1 MMKAVALFLAC
12 LPLLVGAQVLTVS
25 ENISLR
31 TDTRYNLIGEL
42 GGQTLLFQDRSN
54 KFEIQAFDKRMR
66 ESWTK
71 ELELDRRS
79 PEVIGLVTDEE
90 HFYLSYIFRER
101 NRIILKVHKYNAAA
115 NLVDSTVVAD
125 LGFIFF
131 TPNFN
136 LEQSED
142 DSKLLLYYSDNSQE
156 LHAFSFDL
164 GQMKTLWQGRHKP
177 QDFFFNEN
185 FVQALIDDSG
195 RMHLAL
201 IYNNFRSR
209 RKEHYFLFY
218 TVDNGAFPAATKVSL
233 GDYLTY
239 DVLFQYD
246 NLNERIIGAG
256 LYNERDVNRA
266 KGYYYMNID
275 PLQPE
280 LGTLRTTTYSD
291 DLVEGLKGEKIKE
304 NKGIEELSIRDMVL
318 RRDGGLLLITERNR
332 QLERRSG
339 NGGRS
344 FYDGSLRSMVD
355 YYYEELIVQSIHPT
369 GELHWENILH
379 KRQYSQ
385 DDNGVYSS
393 YFLLRTPSQLRF
405 LFNDEIRFENTVSE
419 YVINGVGAL
428 DRNSL
433 FNTKNLELKL
443 RFRDAL
449 QVSARK
455 VIVPSERRNRL
466 RLVKLEY

>member
-1 MMKAVALFLAC
+1 MI
-12 LPLLVGAQVLTVS
+12 TVS
-25 ENISLR
+25 DHISLR
-31 TDTRYNLIGEL
+31 TDTRYHLLGEL
-42 GGQTLLFQDRSN
+42 GGQILLFQDRGS
-54 KFEIQAFDKRMR
+54 KFEIQSFDKRMR

-79 PEVIGLVTDEE
+79 PKVVDLIATDE
-90 HFYLSYIFRER
+90 HFYLTYFFRER
-101 NRIILKVHKYNAAA
+101 NRTILKIHKYNAAA
-115 NLVDSTVVAD
+115 NLVDSTRIAD
-125 LGFIFF
+125 LGFLFF
-131 TPNFN
+131 TPNFD

-142 DSKLLLYYSDNSQE
+142 ESKLLLYYSDNNQE
-156 LHAFSFDL
+156 FHAYSFDL
-164 GQMKTLWQGRHKP
+164 KKMQLLWEGMFKP
-177 QDFFFNEN
+177 EDYYYGEN

-201 IYNNFRSR
+201 IYNNYRSR
-209 RKEHYFLFY
+209 RKEHFYHFY
-218 TVDNGAFPAATKVSL
+218 TVDDGNFPAPTQVSM
-233 GDYLTY
+233 GDFLTY
-239 DVLFQYD
+239 DVLFEYD
-246 NLNERIIGAG
+246 NLNELIIGGG
-256 LYNERDVNRA
+256 LYNERDINRA
-266 KGYYYMNID
+266 KGYFYINVD

-280 LGTLRTTTYSD
+280 KKIIHHTGFNDQLIES
-291 DLVEGLKGEKIKE
+291 LKGEKIKE
-304 NKGIEELSIRDMVL
+304 NKGIDEISIRDIVL
-318 RRDGGLLLITERNR
+318 RRDGGILLVTERNR
-332 QLERRSG
+332 QLERRTGTS
-339 NGGRS
+339 GRS
-344 FYDGSLRSMVD
+344 FYSGNLRLMVD
-355 YYYEELIVQSIHPT
+355 YYYDELIVQSIHPT

-385 DDNGVYSS
+385 DDNGAYSS

-419 YVINGVGAL
+419 YVLNGIGSL